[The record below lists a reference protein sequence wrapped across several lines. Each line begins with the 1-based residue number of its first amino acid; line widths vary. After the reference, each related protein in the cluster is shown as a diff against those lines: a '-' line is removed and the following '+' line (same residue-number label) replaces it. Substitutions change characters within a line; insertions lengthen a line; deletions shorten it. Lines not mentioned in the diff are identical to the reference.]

1 MNSVLPK
8 LAPPR
13 SPSGLRIRFKG
24 PKPPSV
30 PAPNSDQCSKR
41 TLNACKSFNRNRFAD
56 NGIQKSGDDKC
67 VAGSAKIPEMTSKGS
82 MKLPS
87 GFVEQKK
94 FKANT
99 LCRRRW
105 IGCHT
110 ATKVR
115 KRTHLSLGLPTSS
128 KLKRSKRSSSA
139 ERRPSIDDLPD
150 LVLVEIL
157 CRLPCNKFVFQCK
170 SVSKR
175 WCTLI
180 ADPYFIGRFVS
191 IKSYKRTPKIC
202 TLITKIAVEFPLL
215 VSSPPINLLTPA
227 LKGFPGVHSLMEKPV
242 VVAIYNDLV
251 LCCITEDYQRDYYI
265 CNAYTMQYAELTP
278 TPSQCHK
285 SVRVGIICNVPDYKF
300 EEDDWK
306 GNNIHL
312 NVECRFTVVRILPP
326 VEYAN
331 DEKKGDMFKL
341 NVEIFSSAT
350 GEWRESVVSSPRH
363 FNFGDLNVFSFAYN
377 GMLYWPTDRGLSVIV
392 GLGPF
397 YDNDGTSSSS
407 SNNGDHKLRFTVFE
421 ETLDFGFTVQYLGV
435 CGGYMC

>member
-1 MNSVLPK
+1 MAELENPLLNELCAAETGAS
-8 LAPPR
+8 AQ
-13 SPSGLRIRFKG
+13 SSGLRIRFKG

-99 LCRRRW
+99 LC
-105 IGCHT
+105 
-110 ATKVR
+110 
-115 KRTHLSLGLPTSS
+115 S
-128 KLKRSKRSSSA
+128 
-139 ERRPSIDDLPD
+139 
-150 LVLVEIL
+150 
-157 CRLPCNKFVFQCK
+157 
-170 SVSKR
+170 
-175 WCTLI
+175 
-180 ADPYFIGRFVS
+180 
-191 IKSYKRTPKIC
+191 
-202 TLITKIAVEFPLL
+202 AVEFPLI

-227 LKGFPGVHSLMEKPV
+227 LKGFPGVHRLMEKPV

-265 CNAYTMQYAELTP
+265 CNAYTMQYAELPP

-326 VEYAN
+326 VELAN
-331 DEKKGDMFKL
+331 DEKKGDMLKL
-341 NVEIFSSAT
+341 NVEIFSS
-350 GEWRESVVSSPRH
+350 
-363 FNFGDLNVFSFAYN
+363 D
-377 GMLYWPTDRGLSVIV
+377 TDRGLSVI

-421 ETLDFGFTVQYLGV
+421 ETLDFGFTVQYLDVTTRSLYLYELKQTQDGAAAGKTLCLSKRGV
-435 CGGYMC
+435 YSFDPEMIPINAYCVMIAFDPNNKDIFYLHVRRDIIKWNIRTGEWSKLFKHWATHRYYYTVVLPWWPTPVPRLAQQHAHRSVAEEVAAASR